1 MTFSLAQLFI
11 VISCARSGGLV
22 PPGVVLVP
30 VDDVLD
36 ELDGDEVEDESVGE
50 HQLVGRQDDGLPCVL
65 AHLFCRGVVWA
76 NNRCY

>member
-1 MTFSLAQLFI
+1 MFKFLSGFPKWANFCSTLFSTAYFVTFSLAQLFI
-11 VISCARSGGLV
+11 VISCGRSGGLV

-50 HQLVGRQDDGLPCVL
+50 HQLVG
-65 AHLFCRGVVWA
+65 
-76 NNRCY
+76 

>member
-1 MTFSLAQLFI
+1 MTFSLAQLFSF
-11 VISCARSGGLV
+11 ISCARSGGLV

-50 HQLVGRQDDGLPCVL
+50 HQLVG
-65 AHLFCRGVVWA
+65 
-76 NNRCY
+76 

>member
-11 VISCARSGGLV
+11 VISCGRSGGLA

-36 ELDGDEVEDESVGE
+36 ELDGDEVEDESIGE
-50 HQLVGRQDDGLPCVL
+50 HQLVG
-65 AHLFCRGVVWA
+65 
-76 NNRCY
+76 